1 MCDFFFLPEN
11 WEVSKWGTTANRGNL
26 FTMSIFWEVLWNITH
41 KKIYNNYV
49 QSKNGNINVSVRN
62 ENFDK
67 MKIF

>member
-1 MCDFFFLPEN
+1 
-11 WEVSKWGTTANRGNL
+11 
-26 FTMSIFWEVLWNITH
+26 MSIFWEVLWNITH